1 MSRLSALVSTLSI
14 SLLLFLS
21 PVANAGDHE
30 PELLDRV
37 EFSVQIQ
44 REVPSEV
51 ARAVMVVERENVDP
65 ATLAR
70 EINATMGAALDTARE
85 AASIRIRTG
94 NYRTWPVQE
103 RQRILR
109 WRATQELILETEDAT
124 ALHELLGRL
133 QQQQML
139 LRSLDYR
146 VSAERMASV
155 EAELTTAALGAF
167 RERAELIRDGL
178 GAGGYDIVHLRIDRD
193 GSAPPP
199 MMMRAMAMA
208 EDAAVVAGE
217 PGTQRVTATVH
228 SVIRLR

>member
-1 MSRLSALVSTLSI
+1 MSHLSFLVSTLSM

-21 PVANAGDHE
+21 PVASAGDHK
-30 PELLDRV
+30 PELLERV
-37 EFSVQIQ
+37 EFSVQVQ

-65 ATLAR
+65 AILAR
-70 EINATMGAALDTARE
+70 EVNTAMGAALDTARG
-85 AASIRIRTG
+85 ATNVQLRTG

-109 WRATQELILETEDAT
+109 WRASQELILETEDAT

-146 VSAERMASV
+146 VSPERMASV

-193 GSAPPP
+193 GSAPP

-228 SVIRLR
+228 SIIRLR

>member
-1 MSRLSALVSTLSI
+1 MSHPFSLVSILSI
-14 SLLLFLS
+14 SLLLLLS
-21 PVANAGDHE
+21 PVASAADHE
-30 PELLDRV
+30 QEPLDRV
-37 EFSVQIQ
+37 EFSIQVQ
-44 REVPSEV
+44 REVPNET
-51 ARAVMVVERENVDP
+51 ARAVMVVERENVDS

-70 EINATMGAALDTARE
+70 EINATMGAALDTAR
-85 AASIRIRTG
+85 AAANVRVRSG

-109 WRATQELILETEDAT
+109 WRASQELILEAEDT
-124 ALHELLGRL
+124 SALHELLGRL

-167 RERAELIRDGL
+167 RERAELIRDAL
-178 GAGGYDIVHLRIDRD
+178 GAGGYDIVHLRLDRD
-193 GSAPPP
+193 GTSPP

-208 EDAAVVAGE
+208 EDASAVAGE

>member
-1 MSRLSALVSTLSI
+1 MSHRSATFPALSL

-21 PVANAGDHE
+21 PVANTSEHE

-37 EFSVQIQ
+37 EFSVQVQ

-70 EINATMGAALDTARE
+70 EINGAMGAALDIARGQGN
-85 AASIRIRTG
+85 IQIRTG
-94 NYRTWPVQE
+94 NYRTWPVHE

-109 WRATQELILETEDAT
+109 WRSAQELILETEDAT

-167 RERAELIRDGL
+167 RERAELIRDSL

-193 GSAPPP
+193 GSAPP
-199 MMMRAMAMA
+199 MMMRAMAMT
-208 EDAAVVAGE
+208 EDAVAVAGE

-228 SVIRLR
+228 SVIRMK